1 MKLFSFSALCLTVP
15 AVWAAPAA
23 ELPAAVQQAFDT
35 YTALPG
41 KLVPLLQKAQDT
53 ETATQA
59 APQLKAALP
68 AIYEARELLHNMPR
82 LTPTQNQLVRTRY
95 GRRMREE
102 WAGMYEQISRLK
114 AERCYQSA
122 GFAEVFHLMCLM
134 IER

>member
-23 ELPAAVQQAFDT
+23 KLPAAVQQAFDT

-68 AIYEARELLHNMPR
+68 VIYEARELLHNMPR

-114 AERCYQSA
+114 TARCYQSA

>member
-1 MKLFSFSALCLTVP
+1 MKLFSFSVLCLTAPV
-15 AVWAAPAA
+15 VWAAPAT
-23 ELPAAVQQAFDT
+23 ELPAAVQQAFET

-68 AIYEARELLHNMPR
+68 AIYQARDLLYNMPR
-82 LTPTQNQLVRTRY
+82 LTPTQNQQVRTRY
-95 GRRMREE
+95 GQRMREE

-114 AERCYQSA
+114 TVRCYQSA
-122 GFAEVFHLMCLM
+122 EFAEVFHLMCLM